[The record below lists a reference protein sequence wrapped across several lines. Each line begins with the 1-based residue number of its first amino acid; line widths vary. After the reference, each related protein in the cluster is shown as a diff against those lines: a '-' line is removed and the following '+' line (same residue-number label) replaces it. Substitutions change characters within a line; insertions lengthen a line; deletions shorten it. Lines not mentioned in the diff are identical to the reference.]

1 MNTADAA
8 TEKGLTII
16 TRGLIRTTSKD
27 WAEPEKLFM
36 RLKGAAL
43 SAILSKDQGSRSSGG
58 GVSYECRRAL
68 LIFDCMLRVIDER
81 EITSILE
88 FSTKRFGALQDIFYG
103 ALASHKFCDAEQ
115 SSRVAL
121 AHAFYRLMRSL
132 RQRYEVRES
141 KHTPN
146 SNKNLPEELSTAFD
160 ALTLN
165 AVEIQK
171 LQPFMLIAND
181 GTPYNV
187 LLKPM
192 RSHVGQAF
200 TQRFY
205 DGLCAIAKP
214 KAKDALLRDF
224 GTTFARFVVSQAETE
239 FAITEAK
246 LNDSDFVQEMLVDF
260 MEYHFL
266 KMTRMKGGAQ
276 EGTLGSLQN
285 VWSKYIAYWKLL
297 AKNKIVA
304 APSYAYPE
312 GNPKLRND
320 TEVRHQRT
328 TTADDGSAEM
338 VTHKLI
344 TPVPLHLSDEDATNL
359 IFCKIKADLAIT
371 QAWLDNHLNQLWIGY
386 QEGKAIAAASPLAMV
401 RSNISFNDFNPA
413 TNSEALANAVWYFKQ
428 RHDGFADSLRV
439 STIAY
444 PKSHARESVSKFKLA
459 ALLGIPNREDAMA
472 MMGYLASIDGRFS
485 ESAISSAQLYSRE
498 DNRINAVNSGNGT
511 LTLSVYKKRAGASGW
526 EDVVISGRAYQLVQR
541 WIELTTPIRAYM
553 KKNNIDG
560 WRRLIIYVGTPMGKP
575 AFFKSV
581 SNINSTFRSFALRNS
596 SRLGDLA
603 ELVTISR
610 IRAQRGIIV
619 FLEKF
624 DVKAMARELG
634 NEAATS
640 MRHYLPD
647 AIWNYFANR
656 WIRIFQNLLIVEATK
671 DTPYMQRALMFQ
683 NAHELDEFLK
693 NHATK
698 SLIPKNSDDLSSAE
712 NTQQDAT
719 STRTNSNQPIQEVI
733 VAASHGTF
741 SILLS
746 VKEAVKSALD
756 EGHAIHDKALYWY
769 EFTTRLQNHIEGE
782 AFNDRAIKKL
792 LRDAAQTASPANY
805 SKVIR
810 A

>member
-1 MNTADAA
+1 MTTRGANT
-8 TEKGLTII
+8 ENGLTII
-16 TRGLIRTTSKD
+16 SRSLLRTTAAD
-27 WAEPEKLFM
+27 WASPETLFM
-36 RLKGAAL
+36 RLKGVAL
-43 SAILSKDQGSRSSGG
+43 SAILVEDQGTMSSGG
-58 GVSYECRRAL
+58 GVSYDCRRAL
-68 LIFDCMLRVIDER
+68 LMFDCMLRVIDEP
-81 EITSILE
+81 EITSVLQ
-88 FSTKRFGALQDIFYG
+88 FPTKRFGELQDIFYG
-103 ALASHKFCDAEQ
+103 ALTSHKFCDAEQ
-115 SSRVAL
+115 SSRTSL
-121 AHAFYRLMRSL
+121 AHAFYRLIRSL
-132 RQRYEVRES
+132 RKQYEVRES
-141 KHTPN
+141 EYTPN
-146 SNKNLPEELSTAFD
+146 SNKNLPKELSNAFD
-160 ALTLN
+160 ALKLN
-165 AVEIQK
+165 AVEIEK
-171 LQPFMLIAND
+171 LQPFMLVAND
-181 GTPYNV
+181 GTRYNV
-187 LLKPM
+187 MLKPM
-192 RSHVGQAF
+192 RSYVGQEF

-205 DGLCAIAKP
+205 AGLCAIAKP

-224 GTTFARFVVSQAETE
+224 GSTFSRFVVTQAETE
-239 FAITEAK
+239 FAITESK
-246 LNDSDFVQEMLVDF
+246 LNDSDFVQTMLVDF
-260 MEYHFL
+260 MEYHFM

-276 EGTLGSLQN
+276 EGTLGSLQKS
-285 VWSKYIAYWKLL
+285 WSNYIAYWKLL

-304 APSYAYPE
+304 APSFAYPE

-328 TTADDGSAEM
+328 TTADNGSAEM

-344 TPVPLHLSDEDATNL
+344 TPVPLHLSDEEATNL

-371 QAWLDNHLNQLWIGY
+371 QVWLDNRLNELWLSY
-386 QEGKAIAAASPLAMV
+386 QEGKAIAAASPLALV
-401 RSNISFNDFNPA
+401 RSNTSFDDFNPA

-428 RHDGFADSLRV
+428 CHEGFADTLRV
-439 STIAY
+439 STTAY
-444 PKSHARESVSKFKLA
+444 PKLHARESVSKYKLA
-459 ALLGIPNREDAMA
+459 ALLGIPNRDDAMA
-472 MMGYLASIDGRFS
+472 MMGYLASVDGRFS
-485 ESAISSAQLYSRE
+485 ESAISSAQLYSRD
-498 DNRINAVNSGNGT
+498 DNRINAVNSGNDT

-596 SRLGDLA
+596 SQLGDLA

-647 AIWNYFANR
+647 AIWNYFAIR
-656 WIRIFQNLLIVEATK
+656 WIRIFQNLLIVEATR

-698 SLIPKNSDDLSSAE
+698 SLIPEDSDDLGSVEKNA
-712 NTQQDAT
+712 TAT
-719 STRTNSNQPIQEVI
+719 STDLNQPIQEVI

-756 EGHAIHDKALYWY
+756 EGKAVHDKALYWY
-769 EFTTRLQNHIEGE
+769 EFTTRLESHIEAE
-782 AFNDRAIKKL
+782 AFKDRAIKKL
-792 LRDAAQTASPANY
+792 LRDAAKTASPANY